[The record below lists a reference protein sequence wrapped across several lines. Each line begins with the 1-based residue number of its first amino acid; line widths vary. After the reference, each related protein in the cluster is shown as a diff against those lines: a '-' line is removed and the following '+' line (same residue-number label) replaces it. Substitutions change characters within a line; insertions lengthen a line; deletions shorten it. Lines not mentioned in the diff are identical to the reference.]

1 MLQLGQSV
9 KLFTES
15 SVLFTVF
22 RKYHAVDKNLDLAGD
37 KDVAVARVRRRRP
50 RQKLPATCQ
59 SVTEVASPG

>member
-1 MLQLGQSV
+1 
-9 KLFTES
+9 
-15 SVLFTVF
+15 
-22 RKYHAVDKNLDLAGD
+22 VDKGWLAGD